1 MWGRSI
7 QLGSEH
13 PSDGRGGRGEERR
26 KGGRKERKEG
36 GRRARGGRR
45 NKEKDGGRKTSERGR
60 GEEGVWVGERD
71 RRMKKG

>member
-1 MWGRSI
+1 MV
-7 QLGSEH
+7 
-13 PSDGRGGRGEERR
+13 GE
-26 KGGRKERKEG
+26 EG

-71 RRMKKG
+71 RRKDRTRKERGGRKDEREGILRYK